1 MKQISKN
8 KEEKRVY
15 KAPALIVV
23 ELTGTNVLA
32 ASPLYPGTGDPE

>member
-15 KAPALIVV
+15 KTPSLIVV
-23 ELTGTNVLA
+23 ELDNTNVLA
-32 ASPLYPGTGDPE
+32 ASQLYPGTGDPE